1 MHGSYFYT
9 DPTVHYIYG
18 SYMLYYTD
26 PTVQYIY
33 GSYTC
38 CTVLYRSYSA
48 VYLCFLFAV
57 LYTDPTECES
67 RPNEGTFIIKSCP
80 VSPDLVSAKVALFI
94 CYSQC

>member
-1 MHGSYFYT
+1 M
-9 DPTVHYIYG
+9 YG
-18 SYMLYYTD
+18 SYLLYYTD

-33 GSYTC
+33 LWFLPD
-38 CTVLYRSYSA
+38 VLYRSYSA